1 MKMKMSL
8 KMRLAS
14 ALAPLLSVAF
24 APSIVADDFDPIV
37 DQSRPL
43 GLNAYDVRD
52 YVQDGLVAHFDG
64 IRNAGAEKPHDD
76 AATEWTDLVDETRK
90 AAFVD
95 VVVPVELRAGVRDGA
110 KRWLSDGY
118 YFDGTVYAQMQT
130 GVALGLN
137 ATIEMASDFASS
149 AQMTNHFPNVFAAPN
164 DFCFFFANKNGTEK
178 QKELVW
184 KQAPYACPADTFS
197 RPQLKSWAGKYLT
210 ATMDDETICLFEG
223 TKCPTD
229 VSFSR
234 TRTATVEIPAT
245 QWTWGGS
252 AFGSAD
258 RTAIGAVKSI
268 RLYNRVL
275 TEAELAH
282 NRIVDDIRFGGA
294 GGGATDGAAV
304 VQSTIPGA
312 EANEPCG
319 SYLVNGTYTFSAPER
334 TVVGDV
340 EYAPV
345 GYQVEYWN
353 AASNVW
359 GFASESTETTFAY
372 TNCAARPRVRL
383 TWIWKPVKGVVRWDA
398 SAYAQQGMAFNFD
411 GIENAGAGLRHSAD
425 AAGWTNLVAGGTSAT
440 RLQMAFG
447 EEGHWTA
454 YGYRF
459 KGRDYFQLDKAL
471 DFGDKATLQ
480 FSFDFNGAE
489 QYSPWSDGWPTFF
502 GSADDVFNLYTHNQ
516 WNSLVLKMDAVVGGD
531 YRSRCPALD
540 PISGMRFV
548 NAFLDFDATALRSD
562 AEPPTWTA
570 TGLYKSPIGN
580 RVFYIGGVPRGSTD
594 AEKSA
599 RSLRGTIFTMRG
611 YTRTLSSYE
620 LLRNRDV
627 DNVRFWGEK
636 PSLTASNGVFV
647 ASGVAGLSG
656 SEPCAFYEVLGG
668 AAATFSAPDGDV
680 ELDGRTYRA
689 AGCTLEK
696 WNGEAQTWEEQE
708 VEAANAWTF
717 PSAETAAFYRLTW
730 QWTVVKGLRVAGDYD
745 VDDYVQSGLVAHY
758 DGIRNVAAGLPHDM
772 AATNW
777 YDLSGR
783 NNTSTRNLLGGNSVA
798 TGAWAEDGYVF
809 DGASNFR
816 TRNPLALGLSFTI
829 QAVCDVDAGA
839 QTNGFPNYVT
849 GMEDIGV
856 FSGGKGRR
864 LVFKDDKFSGHN
876 SDLRSWNDNW
886 AGRYFTAVMTPE
898 ASWLFEGTSYS
909 NDVARTLQ
917 SPFSS
922 TRWSIGG
929 AADGYMG
936 DRCMVG
942 KMQAVRFYDRALSE
956 AELARNRKVDDARYK
971 GVAVTNVVV
980 ASSRAGC
987 AGVEPGGAY
996 EVEGRW
1002 TFTAKPVEI
1011 DGEEYVP
1018 TGYSLETWTD
1028 GAWSTPVVQTGT
1040 NYEYVASETAPVV
1053 RLTWQFHSMNGT
1065 LIIFR

>member
-95 VVVPVELRAGVRDGA
+95 VPVDVEAKAGVRDGT

-118 YFDGTVYAQMQT
+118 YFDGTVYAQMQK

-137 ATIEMASDFASS
+137 ATIQLVTDVVPSG
-149 AQMTNHFPNVFAAPN
+149 QMTNQYPNVFAAPN
-164 DFCFFFANKNGTEK
+164 DFCFFFGNFNGIEK
-178 QKELVW
+178 QENLIW
-184 KQAPYACPADTFS
+184 KQAPYACPPNTYN
-197 RPQLKSWAGKYLT
+197 RPQVNSWGGKYLT
-210 ATMDDETICLFEG
+210 AVMDDESICAFEG
-223 TKCPTD
+223 TTCPTGG
-229 VSFSR
+229 SFSKP
-234 TRTATVEIPAT
+234 RTATVEIPKT

-252 AFGSAD
+252 AAGSNE
-258 RTAIGAVKSI
+258 RTAIGAVRSV
-268 RLYNRVL
+268 RLYNRAL
-275 TEAELAH
+275 TEAEIEH
-282 NRIVDDIRFGGA
+282 NRMVDDIRFH
-294 GGGATDGAAV
+294 GGGDSTDGAAV
-304 VQSTIPGA
+304 VQSTVPGA

-398 SAYAQQGMAFNFD
+398 SAYAQQGMVFNFD
-411 GIENAGAGLRHSAD
+411 GIENVGLGRPREPD
-425 AAGWTNLVAGGTSAT
+425 AAGWTNLVPGGVSAT

-459 KGRDYFQLDKAL
+459 RGRDYFQLDKAL

-480 FSFDFNGAE
+480 FSFDFRGSE
-489 QYSPWSDGWPTFF
+489 QSFPTEDGGWPTFF
-502 GSADDVFNLYTHNQ
+502 GSPDDVFNLYTQ
-516 WNSLVLKMDAVVGGD
+516 KQLESLCFKVDDVVGGGYGD
-531 YRSRCPALD
+531 RCPNLN
-540 PISGMRFV
+540 PISAMRSV
-548 NAFLDFDATALRSD
+548 NAFLDFDATAMRSD
-562 AEPPTWTA
+562 AELPTWKA
-570 TGLYKSPIGN
+570 TGLYRKPIGE
-580 RVFYIGGVPRGSTD
+580 RRFSIGGVPRGSTD

-611 YTRTLSSYE
+611 YTRTLSSWE
-620 LLRNRDV
+620 LARNRDV
-627 DNVRFWGEK
+627 DDVRFWGEK

-647 ASGVAGLSG
+647 ASNVAGLSG
-656 SEPCAFYEVLGG
+656 SEPCAFYEVLD
-668 AAATFSAPDGDV
+668 ATPTFSAPDGDV
-680 ELDGRTYRA
+680 ELDGRTYRS
-689 AGCTLEK
+689 AGYMLEK
-696 WNGEAQTWEEQE
+696 WNDATRTWEAQGT
-708 VEAANAWTF
+708 EAANAWTF

-777 YDLSGR
+777 CDLSGR

-829 QAVCDVDAGA
+829 QTVCDVDAGA

-856 FSGGKGRR
+856 FSAGKGRR

-876 SDLRSWNDNW
+876 SDLRSWNNDW

-909 NDVARTLQ
+909 NDVSRTLQ

-980 ASSRAGC
+980 ASNHAGC

-1040 NYEYVASETAPVV
+1040 NYEYAVSETASAV